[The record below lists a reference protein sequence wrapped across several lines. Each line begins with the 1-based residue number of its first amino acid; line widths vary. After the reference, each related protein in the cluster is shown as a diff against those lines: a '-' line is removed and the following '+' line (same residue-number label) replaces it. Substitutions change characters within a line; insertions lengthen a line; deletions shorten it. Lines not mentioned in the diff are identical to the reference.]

1 MIRFKYYQVVV
12 ISALVMLAACNEWD
26 EHNKPSKQALNENLL
41 QAINKAPGLT
51 KFSEYLVTTRYDQV
65 LASSKSFTVW
75 APDDQ
80 ALSAL
85 SSDIVNDVEKLKQFI
100 GNHISYQEY
109 FTESAQPSVRIEML
123 NGKNLTWYGD
133 NLEGAATT
141 SVDGYV
147 RNGVLHIISEPV
159 IPRMNNWEFLL
170 SSSLALNQSSYL
182 QSQTYEQFVDSL
194 ATQTGIDPQT
204 GAPVYE
210 PGTGIVVRNRF
221 LDEVYDFSNEDSL
234 YTLIA
239 LTDDAFNNEFNK
251 LDDYFKTVT
260 LDQDS
265 TTNLTSW
272 HLTKD
277 LVFKGLISP
286 DALPDTVVSQFGVKV
301 PIDKNAIVETH
312 MTSNGI
318 VYVMNKVDFR
328 IKDKFPPIIIQGERP
343 DGFSRTDKDLNIH
356 YRYRD
361 WADGDFD
368 LRVLNHGVAQFNVRY
383 KVDGLPA
390 MTYKVY
396 WRAINDFVDTTF
408 TSAGNN
414 TPYANVAAFQQKLVV
429 DFKNT
434 YVPTFFKRDFGYIK
448 VNGIKG
454 DPDMIGLKLLGNYE
468 HENYRLIYLFVVA
481 SNSAAPPGMNPIVID
496 YIKLVP
502 VL

>member
-1 MIRFKYYQVVV
+1 MIRFKYSVFVV
-12 ISALVMLAACNEWD
+12 ISALVLIVACDEWD
-26 EHNKPSKQALNENLL
+26 DHNKPAKEALNENLL
-41 QAINKAPGLT
+41 QAINKTPALS
-51 KFSEYLVTTRYDQV
+51 KFSEYLATTGYDQV

-80 ALSAL
+80 ALETL
-85 SSDIVNDVEKLKQFI
+85 SPDIINDIEKLTQFV
-100 GNHISYQEY
+100 GNHITYQEY
-109 FTESAQPSVRIEML
+109 FTESAQPSVRVKML
-123 NGKNLTWYGD
+123 NGKSLTWQGD
-133 NLEGAATT
+133 NLEGAAATT
-141 SVDGYV
+141 VNVYV

-159 IPRMNNWEFLL
+159 VPRMSNWEFLL
-170 SSSLALNQSSYL
+170 SSPLALKQSGYF

-194 ATQTGIDPQT
+194 ANQTGIDPQT
-204 GAPVYE
+204 GTPVYE

-221 LDEVYDFSNEDSL
+221 FEEVYDFSNEDSL
-234 YTLIA
+234 YTVIA
-239 LTDDAFNNEFNK
+239 LTDDAFNTEFSK
-251 LDDYFKTVT
+251 LDEYFTTVT
-260 LDQDS
+260 LNQDS
-265 TTNLTSW
+265 TNNLTSW

-286 DALPDTVVSQFGVKV
+286 DALPDTLVSQFGVKV
-301 PIDKNAIVETH
+301 PVDKSAIVETY
-312 MTSNGI
+312 MSSNGI

-328 IKDKFPPIIIQGERP
+328 VKDKFPPIIIQGEQP

-361 WADGDFD
+361 WADGGFD

-383 KVDGLPA
+383 KLNGLPA

-414 TPYANVAAFQQKLVV
+414 APYANVAAFQQKVV
-429 DFKNT
+429 FDFKST
-434 YVPTFFKRDFGYIK
+434 YVPSSGTDLGFDK
-448 VNGIKG
+448 VHRIKG
-454 DPDMIGLKLLGNYE
+454 DPDLIGVKLVGDYN
-468 HENYRLIYLFVVA
+468 HVNYRSVYLFVIANNVG
-481 SNSAAPPGMNPIVID
+481 APPGMNPIVID